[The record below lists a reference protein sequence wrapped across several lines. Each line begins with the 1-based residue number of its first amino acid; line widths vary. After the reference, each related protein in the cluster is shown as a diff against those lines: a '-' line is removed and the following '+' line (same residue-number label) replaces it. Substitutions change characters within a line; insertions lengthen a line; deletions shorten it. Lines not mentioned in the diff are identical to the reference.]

1 MAVQGFQKM
10 KGSQNRLDS
19 GHGQI
24 PYYGIQDICTGQPLR
39 QGAGFRQNDKD
50 WENAM
55 PEAALKLAPA
65 ALTVSP
71 LTPAIGAEIG
81 NIDLSRPLDSET
93 KQAIRDLLLEWKVIF
108 FRDQNITTEQH
119 LAFSGAFGELEVHP
133 FAPHKKD
140 YPEVLA
146 ITHDKDNKGREN
158 TWHSDVTWRVEP
170 SLGSVLRAIEVP
182 SFGGD
187 TLFADMYAA
196 YEGLSDEVKEKI
208 EGKRALHD
216 FAHFR
221 VAMRK
226 RGLSEEQI
234 EEMNRIY
241 PTVEH
246 PIVRTHPETKKKAL
260 YVNAAFT
267 QYIVGMD
274 RDQSAALLKHLYA
287 QAAIPEYQCR
297 FRWQKNSIAFWDNR
311 ASQHYAVSDYWP
323 AVRRMERVTIIG
335 DRPY

>member
-1 MAVQGFQKM
+1 M
-10 KGSQNRLDS
+10 S
-19 GHGQI
+19 
-24 PYYGIQDICTGQPLR
+24 
-39 QGAGFRQNDKD
+39 
-50 WENAM
+50 
-55 PEAALKLAPA
+55 EAALKLAPA

-71 LTPAIGAEIG
+71 LTPTIGAEVG
-81 NIDLSRPLDSET
+81 NIDLSLPLDRQT
-93 KQAIRDLLLEWKVIF
+93 RQALRDLLLEWKVIF
-108 FRDQNITTEQH
+108 FRDQDITTEQH
-119 LAFSGAFGELEVHP
+119 LAFARNFGELEVHP

-146 ITHDKDNKGREN
+146 ITHDKDNKGKEN
-158 TWHSDVTWRVEP
+158 TWHSDVTWRIEP
-170 SLGSVLRAIEVP
+170 SLGSVLRAIEIP
-182 SFGGD
+182 PFGGD

-196 YEGLSDEVKEKI
+196 YDGLTDEVKAKI
-208 EGKRALHD
+208 EGKKALHD

-221 VAMRK
+221 VGMRK

-234 EEMNRIY
+234 EAFNRKY
-241 PTVEH
+241 PSVEH
-246 PIVRTHPETKKKAL
+246 PIVRTHPETKRKAL

-267 QYIVGMD
+267 QYIVDMD
-274 RDQSAALLKHLYA
+274 RDESADLLKHLYA

-297 FRWQKNSIAFWDNR
+297 FRWQTNSIAFWDNR